1 MVCLVTTVSDG
12 DVVALAEA
20 RRVNIFALDGSRL
33 RQLDVRRIAS
43 ASKSTVVQIR
53 HDEKSK
59 RYYQHDSK

>member
-1 MVCLVTTVSDG
+1 MVCMVTTVSDS

-20 RRVNIFALDGSRL
+20 RRVDIFALDGSRL

-43 ASKSTVVQIR
+43 IPNATVVQIR
-53 HDEKSK
+53 HDEKCK